1 MAEWGKRKV
10 KKVDLHSFPLEKA
23 APPKRD
29 LERRLFLLPVD
40 SIRPNPDQPRRQFGR
55 EELQELT
62 ISIAQVGLIQP
73 LTVRRGP
80 AGYELISGERRL
92 RACELLGL
100 QEVPCIVVQTDPEKS
115 ALMALV
121 ENVQRS
127 DLSFWEEAEGYR
139 RLLTVYGLT
148 REELCRRIGKS
159 PAFLSNKLRLLKLS
173 QAVRAAAE
181 QGGLSERHARCLL
194 ALGGEADQ
202 LKLVERIVREGW
214 SVRQAEAYVEKGAPR
229 PKPLRVLR
237 LTKDCR
243 LFLNGLNT
251 LLDQLRM
258 AGISAKMETDKRED
272 GLDVSIHIRTP

>member
-1 MAEWGKRKV
+1 MKRV
-10 KKVDLHSFPLEKA
+10 GLNTFPLEKA

-29 LERRLFLLPVD
+29 LARSLFLLPVD
-40 SIRPNPDQPRRQFGR
+40 SIRPNPDQPRRTFRR

-62 ISIAQVGLIQP
+62 LSIAQVGLIQP
-73 LTVRRGP
+73 LTVRQ
-80 AGYELISGERRL
+80 AL
-92 RACELLGL
+92 RACQLLGL
-100 QEVPCIVVQTDPEKS
+100 REVPCIVEQADAEKS

-121 ENVQRS
+121 ENVQRA

-139 RLLTVYGLT
+139 RLLNVYGLS

-173 QAVRAAAE
+173 PQVRAAAE

-194 ALGGEADQ
+194 ALESEGEQ
-202 LKLVERIVREGW
+202 LKLIERIAGEGW
-214 SVRQAEAYVEKGAPR
+214 SVRQAEAFVARAAPR

-243 LFLNGLNT
+243 LFLNGLTT
-251 LLDQLRM
+251 LLDQLRQ
-258 AGISAKMETDKRED
+258 AGMGAEMETQKHPD
-272 GLDVSIHIRTP
+272 GLNVTIRVRYGRE

>member
-1 MAEWGKRKV
+1 MSLQAVSLG
-10 KKVDLHSFPLEKA
+10 HPS

-29 LERRLFLLPVD
+29 LERSLFLLPID
-40 SIRPNPDQPRRQFGR
+40 SIRPNPDQPRRAFRR

-73 LTVRRGP
+73 LTVRP
-80 AGYELISGERRL
+80 AGEGYELISGERRL
-92 RACELLGL
+92 RACQLLGL
-100 QEVPCIVVQTDPEKS
+100 REVPCIVEQADAEKS

-139 RLLTVYGLT
+139 RLLTVYGLS

-173 QAVRAAAE
+173 PAVRAAAE
-181 QGGLSERHARCLL
+181 QGALSERHARCLL
-194 ALGGEADQ
+194 ALETEAEQMQ
-202 LKLVERIVREGW
+202 LIERILKEGW
-214 SVRQAEAYVEKGAPR
+214 SVRQAEACVEKSVSR

-237 LTKDCR
+237 LTRDCR

-251 LLDQLRM
+251 LLDQLRR
-258 AGISAKMETDKRED
+258 AGMGVELVTDKRSD
-272 GLDVSIHIRTP
+272 GLDVTIHIQTK

>member
-1 MAEWGKRKV
+1 MKRV
-10 KKVDLHSFPLEKA
+10 GLNTFPLEKA

-29 LERRLFLLPVD
+29 LARSLFLLPVD
-40 SIRPNPDQPRRQFGR
+40 SIRPNPDQPRRTFRR

-62 ISIAQVGLIQP
+62 LSIAQVGLIQP
-73 LTVRRGP
+73 LTVRQAPG
-80 AGYELISGERRL
+80 GYELISGERRL
-92 RACELLGL
+92 RACQLLGL
-100 QEVPCIVVQTDPEKS
+100 REVPCIVEQADPEKS

-121 ENVQRS
+121 ENVQRA

-139 RLLTVYGLT
+139 RLLNVYGLS

-173 QAVRAAAE
+173 PQVRAAAE

-194 ALGGEADQ
+194 ALESEGEQ
-202 LKLVERIVREGW
+202 LKLIERIAGEGW
-214 SVRQAEAYVEKGAPR
+214 SVRQAEAFVARAAPR

-243 LFLNGLNT
+243 LFLNGLTT
-251 LLDQLRM
+251 LLDQLRQ
-258 AGISAKMETDKRED
+258 AGMGAEMETQKHPD
-272 GLDVSIHIRTP
+272 GLDVTIRVRYGRE

>member
-1 MAEWGKRKV
+1 MNAV
-10 KKVDLHSFPLEKA
+10 PLGRMT

-29 LERRLFLLPVD
+29 LGRDLFLLPVG
-40 SIRPNPDQPRRQFGR
+40 SIRPNPDQPRRTFSR

-73 LTVRRGP
+73 LVVRPTGD
-80 AGYELISGERRL
+80 GYELISGERRL

-100 QEVPCIVVQTDPEKS
+100 REVPCIVEQVSPEKS
-115 ALMALV
+115 ALMALI

-139 RLLTVYGLT
+139 RLLTVYGLS

-159 PAFLSNKLRLLKLS
+159 SAFLSNKLRLLKLS
-173 QAVRAAAE
+173 PAVRAAAE

-194 ALGGEADQ
+194 SLDAEADQ
-202 LKLVERIVREGW
+202 LKLIERIVEAGW
-214 SVRQAEAYVEKGAPR
+214 SVRQAEAFAAKAAPR

-243 LFLNGLNT
+243 LFLNGLDT
-251 LLDQLRM
+251 LLDQLRQAGM
-258 AGISAKMETDKRED
+258 AADMETKKHPD
-272 GLDVSIHIRTP
+272 GLDVTIRVRYS

>member
-1 MAEWGKRKV
+1 MNGA
-10 KKVDLHSFPLEKA
+10 PLGQHM

-29 LERRLFLLPVD
+29 LGRSLFLLPVD
-40 SIRPNPDQPRRQFGR
+40 SIRPNPDQPRRTFDR

-73 LTVRRGP
+73 LTVRRSG

-100 QEVPCIVVQTDPEKS
+100 KEVPCIVEEASPEQS

-121 ENVQRS
+121 ENVQRA

-139 RLLTVYGLT
+139 RLLAVYGLN

-159 PAFLSNKLRLLKLS
+159 PAFLSNKLRLLRLS
-173 QAVRAAAE
+173 PAVRAAAE
-181 QGGLSERHARCLL
+181 QGALSERHARCLL
-194 ALGGEADQ
+194 SLDTELID
-202 LKLVERIVREGW
+202 RITKEGW
-214 SVRQAEAYVEKGAPR
+214 SVRQAEAYVARAAPK
-229 PKPLRVLR
+229 PKPLRLLR
-237 LTKDCR
+237 LTRDCR

-251 LLDQLRM
+251 LLEQLRQ
-258 AGISAKMETDKRED
+258 AGMGADMETQKRED
-272 GLDVSIHIRTP
+272 GLTVTIHIQTK